1 MGDPGKCRCHACDV
15 MAVTEC
21 CFQGARTTS
30 VKLTELAEEFEQAA
44 EKVEREKSEETS
56 SHRHRNVS
64 PIRPPTN
71 QGTLPKRNGYR
82 AYPRMRCVRF
92 LQL

>member
-1 MGDPGKCRCHACDV
+1 MPTAKEYRERAHLCLELANT
-15 MAVTEC
+15 ATE
-21 CFQGARTTS
+21 QYA
-30 VKLTELAEEFEQAA
+30 KQELTELAEEFEQAA

>member
-30 VKLTELAEEFEQAA
+30 VKLTELAEEFEQA
-44 EKVEREKSEETS
+44 R
-56 SHRHRNVS
+56 
-64 PIRPPTN
+64 
-71 QGTLPKRNGYR
+71 PKRSNAKKAKKRPHTGTATFR
-82 AYPRMRCVRF
+82 
-92 LQL
+92 L